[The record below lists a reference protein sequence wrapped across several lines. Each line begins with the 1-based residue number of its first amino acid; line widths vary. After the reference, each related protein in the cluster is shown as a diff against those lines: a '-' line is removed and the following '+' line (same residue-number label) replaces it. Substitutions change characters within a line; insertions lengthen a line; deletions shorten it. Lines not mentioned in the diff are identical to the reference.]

1 MDMLNW
7 IWVILMLASIVCAA
21 CTGRMEA
28 LSAAVLQGAGSAV
41 ELCLATLGMLCFW
54 TGLLHAAE
62 QGGLTRVLARILS
75 PLLRRLFPRLRRDS
89 PALGAICMNLTA
101 NILGLGNAATPLGL
115 AAMQALR
122 QESDAPAGVADN
134 AMVLFVVLN
143 TASLQ
148 IVPTFLGTV
157 RAKYGA
163 AQPFDILPAIWLTS
177 VAGLLAAV
185 CAAKL
190 MEIRRKK
197 GAA

>member
-1 MDMLNW
+1 MLNW
-7 IWVILMLASIVCAA
+7 IWVILMLTSIVCAA
-21 CTGRMEA
+21 STGRMES

-101 NILGLGNAATPLGL
+101 NLLGLGNAATPLGL
-115 AAMQALR
+115 AAMQALQR
-122 QESDAPAGVADN
+122 ESDAPAGIADN

-143 TASLQ
+143 LSL
-148 IVPTFLGTV
+148 IH
-157 RAKYGA
+157 
-163 AQPFDILPAIWLTS
+163 I
-177 VAGLLAAV
+177 
-185 CAAKL
+185 
-190 MEIRRKK
+190 
-197 GAA
+197 